1 MAQADLTAN
10 RDVVECLFRVSLLD
24 GIDDYT
30 DTLDVLSQGTELDAL
45 ERLYFKAIR
54 KREFIQFGGDCFG
67 AKSVRVAP
75 NS

>member
-1 MAQADLTAN
+1 MLLRQRKQVARMIKTAHTANMAQADLTAN

-45 ERLYFKAIR
+45 ERL
-54 KREFIQFGGDCFG
+54 
-67 AKSVRVAP
+67 
-75 NS
+75 